1 MAKNDGNKKETKY
14 QRYERLQK
22 ERGYVKIHPWV
33 PGVDEKSIKT
43 HIERKRKAFEKLKA
57 K

>member
-1 MAKNDGNKKETKY
+1 MAKSKVEKVESKY

-22 ERGYVKIHPWV
+22 ERGYIKIHPWI

-43 HIERKRKAFEKLKA
+43 HIERKRKAFEKTRK
-57 K
+57 